1 MGSGRSRN
9 SASSSL
15 IGARGYHRPTG
26 RAPRSGRAPPPDLIV
41 SAVTRISAEQVKH
54 VASLARLTY
63 SEEETARLAADLEAI
78 LDYVET
84 LGEVNTEGV
93 RPMEH
98 VLPLET
104 PLREDRAVAAM
115 APDRAV
121 ANAPVAKGFAF
132 VVPKVIDGE
141 EEG

>member
-1 MGSGRSRN
+1 M
-9 SASSSL
+9 
-15 IGARGYHRPTG
+15 
-26 RAPRSGRAPPPDLIV
+26 
-41 SAVTRISAEQVKH
+41 
-54 VASLARLTY
+54 ASLARLTY

-78 LDYVET
+78 LGYVET